1 MFLLDSRGLRCEQSL
16 SFLFGVFLSCNKE
29 SLENIS
35 APTARRIAL
44 SAFVLAVIALAI
56 KQLPLLRELEGSI
69 VWDFTQV
76 CIKFPF
82 AVAILFGMMFFRGLL
97 LRSQVLPLLG
107 VASLEVYL
115 VHMHY
120 RGMVSSPL
128 DVITFVILSLGM
140 SYSFYKFNSLYKNV
154 TFPSLKL
161 RRAKPAA

>member
-1 MFLLDSRGLRCEQSL
+1 MES
-16 SFLFGVFLSCNKE
+16 SCHVIKE

-35 APTARRIAL
+35 ESTARRITL
-44 SAFVLAVIALAI
+44 PAFVFAVIALAI

-97 LRSQVLPLLG
+97 LRSQVLTLLG

-115 VHMHY
+115 VHMHF
-120 RGMVSSPL
+120 RSMVSSPL
-128 DVITFVILSLGM
+128 DVIAFVLLSLGM
-140 SYSFYKFNSLYKNV
+140 SYSFYKFNSLYKNIS
-154 TFPSLKL
+154 FPSLKL
-161 RRAKPAA
+161 RRAKPAV